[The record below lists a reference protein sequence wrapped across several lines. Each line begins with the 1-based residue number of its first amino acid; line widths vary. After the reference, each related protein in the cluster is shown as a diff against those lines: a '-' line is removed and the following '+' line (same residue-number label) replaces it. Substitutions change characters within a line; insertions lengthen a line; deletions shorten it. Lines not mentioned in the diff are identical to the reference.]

1 MAAAAAATTEKEK
14 KPDTGTGS
22 TQSEEPRWQ
31 AVLGLPC
38 QLTVDLSV
46 PGFTVSDFLRLRVGS
61 VLGTGWAV
69 ARDLPLRINGTV
81 AGWGE
86 LEAAGKRLALRLTE
100 LA

>member
-1 MAAAAAATTEKEK
+1 MAAAAVAITEKEK
-14 KPDTGTGS
+14 KAEAAPDT
-22 TQSEEPRWQ
+22 EDPRWQ
-31 AVLGLPC
+31 PVLGLPC

-69 ARDLPLRINGTV
+69 ARDLPLRINGAIV
-81 AGWGE
+81 GWGE
-86 LEAAGKRLALRLTE
+86 LEAAGKRIAVRLTE

>member
-1 MAAAAAATTEKEK
+1 MAAAALATTEKEK
-14 KPDTGTGS
+14 KTDPAPEGED
-22 TQSEEPRWQ
+22 PRWQ
-31 AVLGLPC
+31 PVLGLPC

-69 ARDLPLRINGTV
+69 TRDLPLRINGTV

-86 LEAAGKRLALRLTE
+86 LEAAGKRLALRLTD